1 MAARYFELKRSGGQY
16 MFNLRSTNGKVIVTS
31 RLYTS
36 KTAVQQCIKSIRKNA
51 LVAEIGDET

>member
-1 MAARYFELKRSGGQY
+1 MAAPYFELKRSGDQY

-31 RLYTS
+31 HLYTS

-51 LVAEIGDET
+51 LVAEIRDET